1 MNWKTTGSP
10 SQLFYKGTLVNKPQ
24 EVAEAQNHFF
34 LDKITLIRENLP
46 APVIDPLA
54 VIRSL
59 MAGRKC
65 SFSFSAVHPD
75 NIDKV
80 ISGLS
85 NSSSFGLDQI
95 DTYTIKLVKN
105 DLVPALTHIVNL
117 SLSSK
122 TFPSSWKK
130 SKIIPLH
137 KKEDFLNPKN
147 YRPVAIIPIFLKSLR
162 G

>member
-1 MNWKTTGSP
+1 MNWKSTGSP
-10 SQLFYKGTLVNKPQ
+10 SQLFYKGSLVNKPQ
-24 EVAEAQNHFF
+24 EVAEAQNKYF

-46 APVIDPLA
+46 DPVTDPLA
-54 VIRSL
+54 VVMSL

-65 SFSFSAVHPD
+65 SFSFSVVHPD
-75 NIDKV
+75 KIDKV

-122 TFPSSWKK
+122 MFPS
-130 SKIIPLH
+130 
-137 KKEDFLNPKN
+137 
-147 YRPVAIIPIFLKSLR
+147 Y
-162 G
+162 